1 MDIRLKTALKFRIFW
16 GIFAVSLAVMFLAC
30 SGVMYIAQQIIRNNS
45 LQALESYTDSFASA
59 VNSQGLNIVGKGQIY
74 PYRVTVILANGTVY
88 FDSEAS
94 VSQMDSHLKRL
105 EVQEAL
111 DKGKGSAVRMSDTL
125 SERTD
130 YYAVKLADGSVLR
143 CAVTTATLFHGISIL
158 FGEALVILLMAAGL
172 SAYFAGRI
180 SKHIVKPINELDLDN
195 PLDADIYEELTPLI
209 RRLDEQ
215 QKHISLQIRHIKRQT
230 EELSAV
236 TSGMTEGLVILN
248 AKGEIL
254 SLNRSACKILQC
266 SQEDVGISYLKIDH
280 SDYVREIFEDNGTEL
295 SNSTSTVERDGKI
308 FDVYISR
315 VGNEELLGYALI
327 FVNVTA
333 VRQAEMQ
340 RREFTANVSHELKTP
355 LQSIIGAAELLS
367 SGLVKKGDEQTF
379 YQKISRESSA
389 LLNMIND
396 IILLSRLDEGSAKE
410 ASEELDPKAICQG
423 IIKNLSDKA
432 NAKHISLS
440 IEGQISSF
448 TGIYRYFYEMIFNL
462 VDNAVKYG
470 KEEGKVLIKLSE
482 SEDAR
487 SIEVEDDG
495 LGIKS
500 EDLGRIFERF
510 YRVDKSHSRRNE
522 GSGLGLSIV
531 KRAARFFG
539 GNVSVSSIQGQGS
552 CFKVVIPRSKNK
564 T

>member
-1 MDIRLKTALKFRIFW
+1 MVTRLKTVLKLRIFW
-16 GIFAVSLAVMFLAC
+16 GIFAVSFAVMIIAC
-30 SGVMYIAQQIIRNNS
+30 SGVMLIAQQIIRGNS

-59 VNSQGLNIVGKGQIY
+59 INSQGLNLVSNVQIY
-74 PYRVTVILANGTVY
+74 PYRVTVILPSGEVF

-94 VSQMDSHLKRL
+94 ASHMDSHLKRL

-111 DKGKGSAVRMSDTL
+111 TKGKGSAVRMSDTL

-130 YYAVKLADGSVLR
+130 YYAVKLTDGSVLR
-143 CAVTTATLFHGISIL
+143 CSVTTATLFHGIAIL
-158 FGEALVILLMAAGL
+158 FGEALVILFMAAAL
-172 SAYFAGRI
+172 SVFFAGRI
-180 SKHIVKPINELDLDN
+180 SRRIVKPINELDLDN

-215 QKHISLQIRHIKRQT
+215 QKHISLQILHIKRQT

-254 SLNRSACKILQC
+254 SLNRSACKILHC
-266 SQEDVGISYLKIDH
+266 SQEDVGISFLKIDH
-280 SDYVREIFEDNGTEL
+280 SDYVREIFEGDRTVLG
-295 SNSTSTVERDGKI
+295 NSRTTVERDGKI
-308 FDVYISR
+308 FDIYISC

-333 VRQAEMQ
+333 VKQAEMQ

-367 SGLVKKGDEQTF
+367 SGLVKPGDEQSF
-379 YQKISRESSA
+379 YKKISRESAA

-410 ASEELDPKAICQG
+410 AAEELDPKAICQG
-423 IIKNLSDKA
+423 IVNNLSDKA
-432 NAKHISLS
+432 NAKHITVSL
-440 IEGQISSF
+440 EGQMSGFS
-448 TGIYRYFYEMIFNL
+448 GIYRYFYEMIFNL
-462 VDNAVKYG
+462 ADNAVKYG
-470 KEEGKVLIKLSE
+470 REGGKVLIKLSE
-482 SEDAR
+482 TDDER
-487 SIEVEDDG
+487 CIEVEDDG
-495 LGIKS
+495 CGIRS
-500 EDLGRIFERF
+500 EDLSRIFERF

-531 KRAARFFG
+531 KRAAKFFG
-539 GNVSVSSIQGQGS
+539 GKVSVSSVQDQGS

-564 T
+564 A